1 MQFLE
6 YFADLAFLPLD
17 ISFLAADDPVMIV
30 LVATLIG
37 IIIPGIFRRL
47 TSVLID
53 IR

>member
-6 YFADLAFLPLD
+6 YFAELALLPLD
-17 ISFLAADDPVMIV
+17 VSFLPGDNPIMIV

-37 IIIPGIFRRL
+37 LIIPGIFRRL
-47 TSVLID
+47 TSVLFD

>member
-6 YFADLAFLPLD
+6 YFAELVLLPLD
-17 ISFLAADDPVMIV
+17 INFLPGDNPIMIV

-37 IIIPGIFRRL
+37 IIVPGIFRRL
-47 TSVLID
+47 TSVFIN